1 MFMAYII
8 VTWDEQELDRRELTE
23 PVVFGRSSDCDV
35 SIHDIHLSRHHCRIQ
50 PKGNGWEAVDLG
62 SKNGTTIYGQ
72 PLQSHD
78 LTDLDVIR
86 AGRMRIFFN
95 EGAMPPAD
103 PSSVSSALG
112 RNRPFNP
119 NDTMSGTVTSFSLL
133 ESGEAALDGAEP
145 GGVEPRPQPRTP
157 AAYERDGVHSL
168 VAAIAS
174 SSWDSIYDQ
183 NRQPMLAARPI
194 PDQSAAA
201 SARARPARPRSPVDL
216 SLQVRPAAEP
226 AVAALSPA
234 TANTTTAPG
243 ELDPLHVTADAAV
256 LATFAPVT
264 TTISAG
270 AAAPSA
276 LATAG
281 TGAAASATVLRS
293 GSIIPHILRGTLAA
307 ALMLM
312 IVLIIDR
319 RHLPASASA
328 MNAWSP
334 ALPPSSAIEPHPPEM
349 PVISDTDQPDAGPTP
364 IASAYGDL
372 AGFLHRATA
381 EIDRQ
386 LGLKDNDV
394 VGNLTSFGITPPDG
408 RATGPVPIE
417 SAGAE
422 LGPAITPEQAR

>member
-1 MFMAYII
+1 MAYII

-23 PVVFGRSSDCDV
+23 PVVFGRSSECDV
-35 SIHDIHLSRHHCRIQ
+35 SIHDIHLSRRHCQIQ

-72 PLQSHD
+72 ALQSHD

-103 PSSVSSALG
+103 PSAVSSALG

-133 ESGEAALDGAEP
+133 ESGEASLDGAEP

-216 SLQVRPAAEP
+216 SLQVRPAAEST
-226 AVAALSPA
+226 VAAVSPA
-234 TANTTTAPG
+234 TANMTTAPG
-243 ELDPLHVTADAAV
+243 ELDALLVTADAAA
-256 LATFAPVT
+256 LATFATVT
-264 TTISAG
+264 PTIPAG

-276 LATAG
+276 LATSAA
-281 TGAAASATVLRS
+281 GAAFSATGHWS

-312 IVLIIDR
+312 IVLIMDR
-319 RHLPASASA
+319 RHVPSSASA
-328 MNAWSP
+328 MDLWSP
-334 ALPPSSAIEPHPPEM
+334 ALPPSSAIEPHAAGM
-349 PVISDTDQPDAGPTP
+349 PLVEDADEPDAGPTP
-364 IASAYGDL
+364 MAIAYSDL
-372 AGFLHRATA
+372 ARFLHRATA
-381 EIDRQ
+381 EIDVQ
-386 LGLKDNDV
+386 LGLKNGEA
-394 VGNLTSFGITPPDG
+394 VGTSMSFGITQPIG
-408 RATGPVPIE
+408 RTAGPVPIE